1 VHTRADSINPGR
13 AASAAA
19 AAAAAAALRPL
30 GEPFSGC
37 ARLAGRRAWARAPL
51 PPRNEAS
58 VFVNDAPVRSAAHT
72 SCAAPLRVNASAAER
87 CKL

>member
-1 VHTRADSINPGR
+1 MHTRADSINPGR
-13 AASAAA
+13 AASA

-37 ARLAGRRAWARAPL
+37 ARLAGRRAWARTPL

-72 SCAAPLRVNASAAER
+72 FAPLRSE
-87 CKL
+87 